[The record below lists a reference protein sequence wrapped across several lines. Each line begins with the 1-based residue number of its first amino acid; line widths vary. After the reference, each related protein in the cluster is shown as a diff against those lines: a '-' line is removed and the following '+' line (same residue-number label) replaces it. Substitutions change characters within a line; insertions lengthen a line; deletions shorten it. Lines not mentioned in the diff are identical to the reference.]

1 MKKTTS
7 DYLFDPKFKK
17 RITKD
22 SLTDIKSG
30 KHETDSKLAWLI
42 GYVLKFKRTEFFGGS
57 KPDFD
62 EIRDES
68 LEIFRQNK
76 PGKYLDF
83 NVKRMAVAVSVLIL
97 VGLGGYW
104 FGQAGFFTTSEMQS
118 EVIEFTTPR
127 EQQSEL
133 TLPDGTFV
141 ALNYDS
147 KLRYYLS
154 NDNSIQE
161 VELEGEA
168 FFHVAKNKSRTFR
181 VITRDMNVN
190 VLGTQFDVRAYAN
203 DLFTETTLLEG
214 SIEIRDNFDQDQS
227 VFLSPGQK
235 WLYSKNDR
243 QQQIVAVDPKFS
255 TLWRTGEYYFDK
267 LRLVELSKTLE
278 RMYNVSIHFQ
288 DSSLENEVYSGS
300 VYQNEEIGKLFEI
313 IALTIPIDVRTEG
326 REIWI
331 TRK

>member
-17 RITKD
+17 RISKD
-22 SLTDIKSG
+22 SLSGIKSD
-30 KHETDSKLAWLI
+30 KHEPQLKLAWII
-42 GYVLKFKRTEFFGGS
+42 GYVLNFKRNEFLAGS
-57 KPDFD
+57 KPDFE

-147 KLRYYLS
+147 KLRYRLS
-154 NDNSIQE
+154 SDKSIQE

-168 FFHVAKNKSRTFR
+168 FFHVVKNKSRTFR

-203 DLFTETTLLEG
+203 DSYTETTLLEG
-214 SIEIRDNFDQDQS
+214 SVEIRDNLGQEQS
-227 VFLSPGQK
+227 VLLKPGQK
-235 WLYSKNDR
+235 WLYSKTDR
-243 QQQIVAVDPKFS
+243 QQKVVAVDPKLS
-255 TLWRTGEYYFDK
+255 TLWRSGEYYFDK

-288 DSSLENEVYSGS
+288 DSSLEKEVYSGS
-300 VYQNEEIGKLFEI
+300 VFQNEEIGKLFEI

-326 REIWI
+326 RDIWI